1 MRLTRRRDLKNVIDP
16 AQANLFDSP
25 EVAVEAHRAL
35 LTPDQIWNSI
45 DAQSLVESHEDKRIE
60 RKPAQYSLEKL
71 GQYISMWANTEPD
84 GGIIVIGM
92 TDGGVFEGLD
102 SVGTSR
108 LNRLEQVGLTF
119 CPDATCNFKRVSV
132 TNKANR
138 PDFVLA
144 IRVLYHQS
152 RLVRTTKGMAFIRV
166 GRFDPQTQVRRS

>member
-1 MRLTRRRDLKNVIDP
+1 
-16 AQANLFDSP
+16 
-25 EVAVEAHRAL
+25 
-35 LTPDQIWNSI
+35 
-45 DAQSLVESHEDKRIE
+45 
-60 RKPAQYSLEKL
+60 
-71 GQYISMWANTEPD
+71 
-84 GGIIVIGM
+84 M

-132 TNKANR
+132 TNKANK

-166 GRFDPQTQVRRS
+166 GDSIHKLKSEEVRELQANKGEISFEREPCGLSYPQDFTGQMIREFREPRKKKEGLESRTLRRRCSVAHETRHS